1 MVEYEPLKFIDVGSV
16 VSIYIISEIPEGRTV
31 DDISIGRIAE
41 IVENEGKEVED
52 VQVGVLEIA
61 GGEIYADISII
72 LSSNEVGK
80 EVLDEIE
87 SHLDMFWSLDD
98 IKEFIVTG
106 NLNETRRRAEKR
118 HNHVG

>member
-52 VQVGVLEIA
+52 VQVGVLEID

-118 HNHVG
+118 HNYVG